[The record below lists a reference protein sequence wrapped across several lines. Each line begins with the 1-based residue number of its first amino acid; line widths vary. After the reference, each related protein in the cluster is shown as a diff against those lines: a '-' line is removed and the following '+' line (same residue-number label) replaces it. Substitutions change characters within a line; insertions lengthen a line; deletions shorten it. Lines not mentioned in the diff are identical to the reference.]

1 MDIDI
6 IIQCLSD
13 FGILTLNGLLEILYV
28 AWEQGTT
35 LLALFLA
42 AATALGPDR
51 QIRHVAGHRPRR
63 RGRGQVTRASFVP
76 MALTGITALAW
87 TVASVL
93 SRAPVPLWGV
103 LLWLALLIGA
113 LALPQEQEN
122 VLWTHKGLILGYA
135 ALAVG
140 LRVLFQSPASTLSWS
155 AVMGVEESSVALL
168 STLRNALGPWAV
180 ILAWA
185 IYPISALGLLGQRL
199 FINRM
204 RLISPMTTA
213 RDTIEA
219 LRTRGG

>member
-28 AWEQGTT
+28 AWDQGAT

-76 MALTGITALAW
+76 MLLTGITALAW
-87 TVASVL
+87 TIASVL
-93 SRAPVPLWGV
+93 SRPPVPLWGV

-122 VLWTHKGLILGYA
+122 VLWTHKGLILG
-135 ALAVG
+135 
-140 LRVLFQSPASTLSWS
+140 
-155 AVMGVEESSVALL
+155 
-168 STLRNALGPWAV
+168 
-180 ILAWA
+180 WA

-219 LRTRGG
+219 LRTRGEG